1 MTTVALAERG
11 EADPGGTDG
20 VGGNEAYW
28 AETFD
33 RSWDSPD
40 GHAVRAVLRKQ
51 NEALYLK
58 LMREDRR
65 RRIVADPGW
74 HPRTRELL
82 LDETPWDAE
91 RMAKEFGVEPGAVW
105 AWLKPRRDVGEFH
118 PSLLEPDLE
127 PEIRGGRSVKVCTA
141 GWAWENY
148 LTSLRGR
155 VDQATGEIVRGR
167 HVYGR
172 PEGSRSRKKAT

>member
-1 MTTVALAERG
+1 MTSVALAERDETTG
-11 EADPGGTDG
+11 RDETERDET
-20 VGGNEAYW
+20 YW
-28 AETFD
+28 AETFA

-40 GHAVRAVLRKQ
+40 GQAVRAVLRER
-51 NEALYLK
+51 NTALYLR

-65 RRIVADPGW
+65 RRLIADPGW

-91 RMAKEFGVEPGAVW
+91 RMAAEFGVEPGAVW
-105 AWLKPRRDVGEFH
+105 AWLKPRRNVGEFH

-127 PEIRGGRSVKVCTA
+127 PEFRGGRPIKVCTA
-141 GWAWENY
+141 GWARENY
-148 LTSLRGR
+148 LTSLKGR
-155 VDQATGEIVRGR
+155 VDLVTGEIVRGR

-172 PEGSRSRKKAT
+172 PEGSGSKRKAH